1 MPTLTQSLPASVL
14 LQMGAVAAILVAL
27 IVIGIVISGVRGRKR
42 QQEMTKLKG
51 IEEARRRR
59 RERRQLQEQA
69 QQTALALINREAVG
83 SRRTKRRSLVMV
95 VDDSP
100 TVLTAARKA
109 LEEESYRVITVEN
122 GREAWAM
129 LQEERPDLIIS
140 DIEMPKVNGFQLLKL
155 VREDMEMASL
165 PVMLMTS
172 HLYYDV
178 KMGHEAGAN
187 AFLTKPYE
195 AEDLVEQVRYLLTD

>member
-1 MPTLTQSLPASVL
+1 MREIPQSLTSDVILHMWLVAGVL
-14 LQMGAVAAILVAL
+14 AAVIVGAVL
-27 IVIGIVISGVRGRKR
+27 IFGRRGRK
-42 QQEMTKLKG
+42 K
-51 IEEARRRR
+51 IEEIARLQVVDEARRRR
-59 RERRQLQEQA
+59 RERRRTQEQER
-69 QQTALALINREAVG
+69 QRALAVVHRDPSNRQL
-83 SRRTKRRSLVMV
+83 RRRSLVMV

-100 TVLTAARKA
+100 TVLIAARKA

-122 GREAWAM
+122 GREAWSV
-129 LQEERPDLIIS
+129 LQAERPDLIIS

-155 VREDMEMASL
+155 VREDMELANL

-195 AEDLVEQVRYLLTD
+195 SKDLVEQVRYLIQD